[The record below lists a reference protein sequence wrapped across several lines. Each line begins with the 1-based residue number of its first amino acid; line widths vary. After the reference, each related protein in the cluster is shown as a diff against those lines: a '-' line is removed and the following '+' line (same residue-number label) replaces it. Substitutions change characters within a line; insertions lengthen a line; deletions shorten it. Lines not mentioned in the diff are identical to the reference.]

1 MKKSSAPDADPIWV
15 TIDNAC
21 RASGLG
27 RTKVYELIQRGILRS
42 TKVGGRRL
50 VSVASIRA
58 LGEAQAA

>member
-1 MKKSSAPDADPIWV
+1 MKKSNAPDADPIWV

-27 RTKVYELIQRGILRS
+27 RTKVYELIQCGILRS
-42 TKVGGRRL
+42 TKIGGRRL

-58 LGEAQAA
+58 LGGEQAA